1 VQQRHSLE
9 RETPFCVYLGL
20 LIYAK
25 TRKKQLIDILFQYGL
40 CISYNRVLGISTQ
53 LGEAAVERFVSEGV
67 VCPPKLRQ
75 GVFTTAAVDN
85 IDHNPSSTTSKSSFQ
100 GTGISIFQH
109 PAEENDGV
117 ERDAMIFKTDKPTT
131 NQIPELPDEYTNMK
145 PAYLKSKPVPP
156 GSTIQFV
163 GIQNHEYLTE
173 SLKCEYEW
181 LNTVRL
187 TDQDLSSNNILWSSH
202 HSSQKRGPHVEV
214 SLTCLLPLFQE
225 HAHSVA
231 TIKHS
236 MEKVRDVVKFLNP
249 DQTPIITAD

>member
-1 VQQRHSLE
+1 M
-9 RETPFCVYLGL
+9 

-53 LGEAAVERFVSEGV
+53 LREAAVERFVSEGV
-67 VCPPKLRQ
+67 LCPPKLRQ

-85 IDHNPSSTTSKSSFQ
+85 IDHNPSSTTSKSSFH

-109 PAEENDGV
+109 PADENDGV
-117 ERDAMIFKTDKPTT
+117 ERDVMIFKTDKPTT
-131 NQIPELPDEYTNMK
+131 NQILELPDEYTNMK

-187 TDQDLSSNNILWSSH
+187 TDQDLSSNNVLWSSH

>member
-1 VQQRHSLE
+1 
-9 RETPFCVYLGL
+9 
-20 LIYAK
+20 
-25 TRKKQLIDILFQYGL
+25 
-40 CISYNRVLGISTQ
+40 
-53 LGEAAVERFVSEGV
+53 
-67 VCPPKLRQ
+67 
-75 GVFTTAAVDN
+75 VFTTAAVDN
-85 IDHNPSSTTSKSSFQ
+85 VDHNPSSTTSKSSFH

-109 PAEENDGV
+109 PTDENDGV
-117 ERDAMIFKTDKPTT
+117 ERDAMIFKTDKLTT
-131 NQIPELPDEYTNMK
+131 KQISELPDEYTNMK

-163 GIQNHEYLTE
+163 GIQNHEYFTE

-187 TDQDLSSNNILWSSH
+187 TDQDLSSNNVLWSSH

-249 DQTPIITAD
+249 DQTPIITADQPLVVLSKQIQ